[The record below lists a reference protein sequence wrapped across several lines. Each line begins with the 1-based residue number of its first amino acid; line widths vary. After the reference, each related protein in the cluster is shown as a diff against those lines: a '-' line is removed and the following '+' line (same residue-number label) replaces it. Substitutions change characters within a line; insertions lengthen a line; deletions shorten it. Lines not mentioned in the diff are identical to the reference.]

1 MTAVQNK
8 EKTAERELVEA
19 LEGIADELYPETIVK
34 EEGGEDEGEMDM
46 EAMLKKELSGISS
59 DTKSNRIR
67 LCRHDT
73 PCCTSLLPFTIMLLE
88 NECMG
93 ANESVFYINLLPPL
107 DPVRMVEHLLRR
119 IQKSAKCPF
128 K

>member
-19 LEGIADELYPETIVK
+19 LEGIADELYPETIMK
-34 EEGGEDEGEMDM
+34 EEQGDEEGEMDM

-73 PCCTSLLPFTIMLLE
+73 PCCMSLPPFIIMLLE
-88 NECMG
+88 NEWMR
-93 ANESVFYINLLPPL
+93 ANDQYSTLTSYPHSTPS
-107 DPVRMVEHLLRR
+107 RW
-119 IQKSAKCPF
+119 
-128 K
+128 